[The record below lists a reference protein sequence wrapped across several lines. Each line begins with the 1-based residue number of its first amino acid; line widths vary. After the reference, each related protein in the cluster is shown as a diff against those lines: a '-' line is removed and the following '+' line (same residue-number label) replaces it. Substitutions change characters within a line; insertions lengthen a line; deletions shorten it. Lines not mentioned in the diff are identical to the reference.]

1 MRLIKSCADLCVLQ
15 NPEKSDKWMVVS
27 CGGGPTQTVIAE
39 CDSREAALAAAKVE
53 QQKRS
58 RQYNKEVTVH
68 TKEDCPCFC
77 NFPPPL

>member
-15 NPEKSDKWMVVS
+15 SVDDKKWRVVS
-27 CGGGPTQTVIAE
+27 CGGGPTQTIIAE
-39 CDSREAALAAAKVE
+39 CDTREAALAAAKAE
-53 QQKRS
+53 QQKLI